1 MEELRKA
8 SVADLIRTW
17 IDLMRANTQH
27 AVDKNCSKWH
37 SSLGYNKS
45 IENIELVIC
54 EKLEITSLEAK
65 IMLNSKKKVTDAKE
79 SKLFKSRK
87 RKAVEEK
94 TQKYLTKLSQGMG
107 KIQQELFHAH
117 HAVCKLD
124 NLTNDDDNDSIT
136 L

>member
-1 MEELRKA
+1 MFFLASINNNIIMEELRKT

-27 AVDKNCSKWH
+27 AVDKNC
-37 SSLGYNKS
+37 
-45 IENIELVIC
+45 
-54 EKLEITSLEAK
+54 
-65 IMLNSKKKVTDAKE
+65 
-79 SKLFKSRK
+79 RK

-107 KIQQELFHAH
+107 TIQQDILHAH

-124 NLTNDDDNDSIT
+124 NLTNDGDNDSVA